1 MVCHALLEIL
11 AYGFVWSYIDYLLF
25 TYRNGKVFLARLV
38 YVDNIIQAGNDSQA
52 CIEFKM
58 YLSDCFG
65 ERIWAILNTSWVL
78 KLARGP
84 RGLFLCQRKCALE
97 IVEESGILGCKP
109 TDFSNGR
116 KS

>member
-1 MVCHALLEIL
+1 M
-11 AYGFVWSYIDYLLF
+11 
-25 TYRNGKVFLARLV
+25 FLARLV